1 VGVAMLGKS
10 RKQEKPQE
18 AAHAQKLVAVVIEPE
33 ESSLQLIE
41 EVLNEPGVFEP
52 IIKCTN
58 LTEGMQQV
66 RVHRPHLLILSGVP
80 NASEALSFLMR
91 AALSFP
97 AMTTFF
103 TAHSGSPELLLESMR
118 AGAREF
124 LVRPLD
130 RHELA
135 AAVRRFLST
144 KVTQGL
150 VPQKTGMVI
159 SVYAVKGG
167 LGATTIATN
176 LAVNLGTKLEKAV
189 VVMDA
194 NFQTGSVAI
203 FLDIQPKISMT
214 DLVRDIDQIDPQ
226 SLKRV
231 LPKHPSGIYFL
242 PPPKANNGVYKLSPA
257 DLTKL
262 FALLRQ
268 EYDYIVVDLDR
279 FVDETT
285 ALFLDETDLLLLV
298 VNLDVPSLVNTNRTL
313 DLLQKLGFDLGK
325 TMLVSNRH
333 VSQNEYMLEE
343 FTQLVKRSID
353 WKIPNHKYAE
363 CLAAVNKGEPF
374 ALRGEKSKANKSLV
388 ELAEALDRRLSEM
401 AQERNLR
408 PQE

>member
-1 VGVAMLGKS
+1 MLGKS

-18 AAHAQKLVAVVIEPE
+18 VAREQKLSAVVVEPE

-41 EVLNEPGVFEP
+41 EVLKEAGVFDP
-52 IIKCTN
+52 ILKSST
-58 LTEGMQQV
+58 LSEGMQLV
-66 RVHRPHLLILSGVP
+66 RTHRPHLLILSGVP
-80 NASEALSFLMR
+80 NAAEALSFLTR

-97 AMTTFF
+97 SMTTFF

-135 AAVRRFLST
+135 AAVRRFLSS
-144 KVTQGL
+144 KAIQGL
-150 VPQKTGMVI
+150 VPQRSGKVI
-159 SVYAVKGG
+159 SVYGVKGG

-176 LAVNLGTKLEKAV
+176 LAVNFSAKLAKAV

-203 FLDIQPKISMT
+203 FLDIQPKLSLT
-214 DLVRDIDQIDPQ
+214 DLLRDIDQIDPQ

-231 LPKHPSGIYFL
+231 LPKHPSGVYFL
-242 PPPKANNGVYKLSPA
+242 PPPKANNGVYKVSPA
-257 DLTKL
+257 DLTKM

-268 EYDYIVVDLDR
+268 EYDYIIVDLDR
-279 FVDETT
+279 YVDETT

-313 DLLQKLGFDLGK
+313 DLLQKLGFDLSK
-325 TMLVSNRH
+325 AMLVSNRH
-333 VSQNEYMLEE
+333 LSQNEYMLDE
-343 FTQLVKRSID
+343 FAQLVKRSID
-353 WKIPNHKYAE
+353 WKIPNHKYHD
-363 CLAAVNKGEPF
+363 CLAAVNKGEPL
-374 ALRGEKSKANKSLV
+374 AVKGEKSKANKSIL
-388 ELAEALDRRLSEM
+388 ELAEALDKRLKEV
-401 AQERNLR
+401 A
-408 PQE
+408 